1 MSTKRTE
8 SLSPLAE
15 PPAPS
20 GGDQRPPGNRPAER
34 RSSDTKV
41 PQQGGDNGHV
51 NPDSTQPTREVPTLT
66 DYELDRRIHAQS
78 GAQNQPVKTIPQNMP
93 PRAAYSVAET
103 CEMLGISRSTVYRL
117 IARRQLRRVHLGRR
131 ALIPASE
138 ITRLMELDPPADTG
152 IVT

>member
-8 SLSPLAE
+8 SLLPLAA

-20 GGDQRPPGNRPAER
+20 GGDQGPPGNRPAES
-34 RSSDTKV
+34 RSSATKV
-41 PQQGGDNGHV
+41 PRQGGDNGHV
-51 NPDSTQPTREVPTLT
+51 NPDSTQPTREVRTLT
-66 DYELDRRIHAQS
+66 DCELDLRIHAQS
-78 GAQNQPVKTIPQNMP
+78 GAQNQPAKTIPRNMS